1 MADRSLLADREVI
14 DGALSIRNG
23 HLWIEGCDT
32 VELASRFA
40 TPVYVVSED
49 QLRRNARKIRSILE
63 KEWRGPV
70 QVLPSIKA
78 NFSLAL
84 RRILNSEGTGCDCFG
99 PSELRAALTTGVSP
113 ELISVN
119 GSSKDAQIV
128 ETAIQAGARI
138 TLDSPREYDLVVET
152 ARRLGKRAT
161 IRLRL
166 RPDYKDLGEPSDFFP
181 ELSIRTAADHY
192 KPGIG
197 RGDATEIGKR
207 ALSETSVNMTGL
219 MVHLGRHSPHSDV
232 WASMARAFADLVA
245 DLCEG
250 WGGWQP
256 KELDIGGGYPSP
268 RDPTSPVHEPAPAL
282 ELTAGMAAGTLR
294 QRLHDRGL
302 DPAGITLE
310 AEPGRS
316 LFADTGIHLARV
328 QNTKQQTEPT
338 AWRWV
343 ETDTTE
349 MFLADLLIEHA
360 RFRPIVANRV
370 HEAPAIRADITGISC
385 GFDVL
390 ASQVELPRV
399 EVGDVIAFL
408 DTGAYQDAVAANFNA
423 LPRPGTVLVTGDQA
437 RWIKRPE
444 TIADV
449 FARDIVE

>member
-1 MADRSLLADREVI
+1 MAHGSRLADREAI
-14 DGALSIRNG
+14 DGALSIREG
-23 HLWIEGCDT
+23 HLFIEGCDT
-32 VELASRFA
+32 VELARRFA
-40 TPVYVVSED
+40 TPVYVISED
-49 QLRRNARKIRSILE
+49 QLRRNVRKIRSVLE
-63 KEWRGPV
+63 AEWRGPV

-84 RRILNSEGTGCDCFG
+84 RRVLNSEGTGCDCFG
-99 PSELRAALTTGVSP
+99 PSELRVALATGVP
-113 ELISVN
+113 PHLISVN

-128 ETAIQAGARI
+128 ETAIDAGARI

-166 RPDYKDLGEPSDFFP
+166 RPDYRDLNEPSDFFP

-197 RGDATEIGKR
+197 AAEAAAIGKR
-207 ALSETSVNMTGL
+207 ALAEPGVNLSGL
-219 MVHLGRHSPHSDV
+219 MVHLGRHSAHPDV
-232 WASMARAFADLVA
+232 WASMARAFADLAA

-250 WGGWQP
+250 WGGWRP
-256 KELDIGGGYPSP
+256 RELDIGGGFPSP
-268 RDPTSPVHEPAPAL
+268 RDPTSPAHKPAPAL
-282 ELTAGMAAGTLR
+282 EETAGRAASALR
-294 QRLHDRGL
+294 ERLEKRGIN
-302 DPAGITLE
+302 PSEITLE

-328 QNTKQQTEPT
+328 RNIKEQNEPS

-349 MFLADLLIEHA
+349 MFLSDLLIEHA
-360 RFRPIVANRV
+360 HFTPVIANRV
-370 HEAPAIRADITGISC
+370 NEAAAIRADITGISC

-390 ASQVELPRV
+390 ASQVELPPV
-399 EVGDVIAFL
+399 SVGDVIAFL

-423 LPRPGTVLVTGDQA
+423 LPRPGTVLVTGNEA

-444 TIADV
+444 TTADV